1 MAIAILLA
9 VLLLLGAGLVIAL
22 RVAAAARRELDNLEG
37 EFAEARGAV
46 ALDSDSDPAPWSSI
60 DLEILRDDVIVV
72 EGADPFDTLTD
83 VISPAG
89 WHDSQESDGWEQA
102 AANWLASHESDG
114 SEQTVASWLASQEA
128 NGSDHTAADWLAPQE
143 SNGSDHTEA
152 HWLAPQESNGSEHT
166 ETHWLASQES
176 NGSEHTSSTDLAPV
190 DDMAPVTRR
199 APVDAPIIILVVGVG
214 FLGTGMKAGIT
225 TAARLRRAWD
235 RVENS
240 FDQARVITLDPEARH
255 APSSAFDPGGARDGI
270 VVDEEHDPFP
280 TQENGD
286 SQVRWPPPR
295 PSRSGPNG
303 GSRPNGGSG
312 PNGEPKPI
320 EWRAPGDY
328 AARR

>member
-1 MAIAILLA
+1 MAIAILLG
-9 VLLLLGAGLVIAL
+9 VLVLVGAGLVIAV
-22 RVAAAARRELDNLEG
+22 RTAQAARRDLENLEG
-37 EFAEARGAV
+37 EFADSRGGLK
-46 ALDSDSDPAPWSSI
+46 LDSDSDPAPWSSI

-89 WHDSQESDGWEQA
+89 WHDSQESEGLEQA
-102 AANWLASHESDG
+102 AASWLAAHESDG
-114 SEQTVASWLASQEA
+114 SEQTVASWLASQDSNDSEQTA
-128 NGSDHTAADWLAPQE
+128 THWLAAEDSNGSDHTAALWLPSE
-143 SNGSDHTEA
+143 DSNGSDHTAA
-152 HWLAPQESNGSEHT
+152 HWLASE
-166 ETHWLASQES
+166 ES

-190 DDMAPVTRR
+190 DDMAPETRH

-214 FLGTGMKAGIT
+214 FLGTGMKAGVT

-255 APSSAFDPGGARDGI
+255 APPSAFDPGTARDAI
-270 VVDEEHDPFP
+270 VVDEEHDPVP

-295 PSRSGPNG
+295 PSRLGP
-303 GSRPNGGSG
+303 RPNGGPT

-320 EWRAPGDY
+320 EWRAPYDY